1 MEEDVKVIV
10 QDVYGSPGAL
20 RYDEV
25 EMPVIGVEDVLVRVR
40 AAGVDPGVSH
50 LMTGRPYL
58 MRLMGTGVRYP
69 KVRVR
74 GRALAGVV
82 QAVGCGVTRFRA
94 GVEVYGVTR
103 LGSFAEYAVAREGE
117 LARKPRGLSFEQA
130 AAVPVSGTTALQGLR
145 DVGHVQPGQQVLII
159 GAAGGVGCFAVQLAR
174 TFGAHVTGVC
184 STAEADLVRSLGAED
199 IIDYTREDVDVH
211 GPKFDLILDTA
222 GRRPLSVLRRALTAH
237 GTLAI
242 VGGEGGDR
250 WFGGFDR
257 QVLWAPLES
266 ALSGQRLRAVAVK
279 DRADDLLYLA
289 ELIEDGKLTPVI
301 NRTYVLRD
309 APDAIRYLAQGHRA
323 GKIVVTV

>member
-1 MEEDVKVIV
+1 MKAIV

-40 AAGVDPGVSH
+40 AAGVAPGVSH

-82 QAVGCGVTRFRA
+82 QAVGCAVTRFRP
-94 GVEVYGVTR
+94 GMEVYGVTR

-117 LARKPRGLSFEQA
+117 LARKPRNLSFEQA

-199 IIDYTREDVDVH
+199 IIDYTREDVDVR

-250 WFGGFDR
+250 WLGGFDR
-257 QVLWAPLES
+257 QVLRAPLES
-266 ALSGQRLRAVAVK
+266 ALSGQRLRAVVAK

-289 ELIEDGKLTPVI
+289 ELIEDGELTPVI